1 MGPLLSSVTNKIY
14 IFFIC
19 NNDMPYVWHKTHAFH
34 SSESLLDIIY
44 NALTKASCNSE
55 NSPNAWELNCCS
67 DTDVMKCL

>member
-1 MGPLLSSVTNKIY
+1 MGPYCQVSPIKY
-14 IFFIC
+14 IFFFIS

-34 SSESLLDIIY
+34 SSESLLDIIS
-44 NALTKASCNSE
+44 NALTKASYNSE